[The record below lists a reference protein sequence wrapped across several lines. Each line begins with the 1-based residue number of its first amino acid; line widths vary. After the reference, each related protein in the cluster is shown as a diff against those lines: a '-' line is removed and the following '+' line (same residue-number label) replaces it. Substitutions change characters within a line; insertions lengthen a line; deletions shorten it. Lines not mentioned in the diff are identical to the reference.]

1 MSSFLSPPSSF
12 SRKKRKL
19 GSGTGHN
26 DALAN
31 VPENRYVGKNL
42 KKIETRQ
49 EEVDNTSSS
58 GEDETSKR
66 STRSSAHSSGEDET
80 SKRSTRSSA
89 HSSGEDET
97 SKRSTRS
104 SVTTQWLNP
113 VSPSSL
119 ILAAKLFHYNLV
131 LKSSELSGYGIFS
144 SCYGYKEGEI
154 IYSALCSNTM
164 SMEEYIFAVAPT
176 STPLRHPH
184 EFMCTM
190 ILGNNDTVLNDANR
204 CARWVD
210 LKAEYSPAIY
220 INSGEHANIKWVLDL
235 TGIPSLVLLTI
246 SALCE
251 IPPDTELLVEA
262 YMLVD
267 E

>member
-1 MSSFLSPPSSF
+1 MSFSCPPSSF

-49 EEVDNTSSS
+49 EEVDNTS
-58 GEDETSKR
+58 
-66 STRSSAHSSGEDET
+66 SSGEDET

-235 TGIPSLVLLTI
+235 TGIPSMVLLTI